1 MLTKDMEYHP
11 VYSLKETPGYFMSRA
26 KALLILLAFVS
37 LVIVLIV
44 LAVMLAQQKGTQGKV
59 CESKDD
65 PTDEKSSLSPL
76 SCDVVVVGGGIS
88 GLYMAETLMRRK
100 KEHDVC
106 LFEKDSRFG
115 GKNYDVAFK
124 KAQNVSLSMGAW
136 RVNTAHKKTLNLAER
151 LNISMLKMPPLS
163 IDYLEG
169 RGIYADNHQSFK
181 EKAFPTLMSTVFAN
195 MTPSQMFAFAWRNM
209 SKEKALEYPSYH
221 NFLCQRVGSE
231 GCAFLDLIYGIK
243 MNYNME
249 RSTLTIYD
257 IKNGIKSTSEYVRP
271 RGGLS
276 EIVDALAKSVK
287 RFGVRM
293 YAKEAVSSIN
303 RDGEPNTFVVRTEHY
318 LVSAKKVIVA
328 IPFLPLKEI
337 NGDIAFEIKNHAYFT
352 PIIGQ
357 KCFKAVA
364 IYKHP
369 WWENATSI
377 HNMSLK
383 TWKRYVSSAT
393 CLMYMMPYSRGPQGE
408 GIIQLSYNYFDCAVK
423 WGQLSKLPRATF
435 LSELNKAVQAVFP
448 GMVVPK
454 PLDVKFKYWEACWHY
469 TKAGSNVS
477 RQDTEEWAKRPFP
490 GEEIYIVGEA
500 FAVSVGWNEGAL
512 QTAYKAL
519 KEGWGIEEPEP

>member
-1 MLTKDMEYHP
+1 
-11 VYSLKETPGYFMSRA
+11 
-26 KALLILLAFVS
+26 
-37 LVIVLIV
+37 
-44 LAVMLAQQKGTQGKV
+44 
-59 CESKDD
+59 
-65 PTDEKSSLSPL
+65 
-76 SCDVVVVGGGIS
+76 
-88 GLYMAETLMRRK
+88 
-100 KEHDVC
+100 
-106 LFEKDSRFG
+106 
-115 GKNYDVAFK
+115 
-124 KAQNVSLSMGAW
+124 
-136 RVNTAHKKTLNLAER
+136 
-151 LNISMLKMPPLS
+151 MLKMPPLS

-209 SKEKALEYPSYH
+209 SKEKALEYPSYQD
-221 NFLCQRVGSE
+221 FLCQRVGSE
-231 GCAFLDLIYGIK
+231 GCAFLNLIYGIK
-243 MNYNME
+243 MNHNME
-249 RSTLTIYD
+249 RNTLTIYE
-257 IKNGIKSTSEYVRP
+257 IKNGTKSTSEYVRP

-293 YAKEAVSSIN
+293 YQKEAVSSIN

-377 HNMSLK
+377 HKMSLK

-393 CLMYMMPYSRGPQGE
+393 CLMYMMPYR
-408 GIIQLSYNYFDCAVK
+408 
-423 WGQLSKLPRATF
+423 
-435 LSELNKAVQAVFP
+435 
-448 GMVVPK
+448 
-454 PLDVKFKYWEACWHY
+454 
-469 TKAGSNVS
+469 
-477 RQDTEEWAKRPFP
+477 
-490 GEEIYIVGEA
+490 
-500 FAVSVGWNEGAL
+500 
-512 QTAYKAL
+512 
-519 KEGWGIEEPEP
+519 